1 VRRGS
6 NSHIVPQE
14 KVCFSCL
21 DEILSFIKSAMSGAL
36 DGDMFELRHD
46 KINPQ
51 VIGLRKIYNSSRVE
65 VVPAWFKKWVTA
77 NKPVQQ
83 DE

>member
-1 VRRGS
+1 
-6 NSHIVPQE
+6 
-14 KVCFSCL
+14 
-21 DEILSFIKSAMSGAL
+21 MSGAS

-46 KINPQ
+46 KSNLG

-77 NKPVQQ
+77 NKPLQQ
-83 DE
+83 AE

>member
-1 VRRGS
+1 
-6 NSHIVPQE
+6 
-14 KVCFSCL
+14 
-21 DEILSFIKSAMSGAL
+21 MSGAL

-83 DE
+83 DEWKFQNCIFHLKHLKE